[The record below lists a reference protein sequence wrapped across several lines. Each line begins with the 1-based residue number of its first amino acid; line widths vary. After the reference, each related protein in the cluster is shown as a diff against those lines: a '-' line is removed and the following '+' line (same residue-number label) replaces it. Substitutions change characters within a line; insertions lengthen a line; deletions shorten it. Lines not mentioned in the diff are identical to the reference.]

1 MVGGG
6 SVPFGKYSN
15 FQDCVNQNQD
25 KSNPEAYCS
34 ILHHK
39 ITGKW
44 PVEKNFNSDLFISLF
59 KIAFKIGGPGSGNFG
74 HSGRPGMVGG
84 SAPRSGGM
92 DKLSR
97 DMYGTTPSR
106 DRIIINV
113 SDAKFKKCVKNLLGK
128 EMTPKQLC
136 KEAGIPGDMERVKLY
151 VTTNNNLNIE
161 AGSGKYIGSMALS
174 ISRMT
179 DGVNLN
185 CDYVRR
191 NLNAPPGM
199 GKRHAAKQL
208 QFANKYNMSLSF
220 LASGSDGASMNGYY
234 TWASFGANGM
244 VDGVTHIRLRSHH
257 PEIYEKIKK
266 PGHPLMVQDIF
277 TAPKI
282 EGMTGKEWWKKYGSD
297 FVCEIDS
304 ETVKNAYQWNK
315 YDMESQG
322 IYVGKSKYNENE
334 KSISLKKSEEFKRPD
349 DIIPGEGTNLFAD
362 DLNYATDE
370 EIERLENWL
379 KANGYWI
386 GQPKR
391 FNRG

>member
-15 FQDCVNQNQD
+15 FQDCVNQNRD
-25 KSNPEAYCS
+25 KSNPEAYCAA
-34 ILHHK
+34 LHHK

-44 PVEKNFNSDLFISLF
+44 PAEKSFNPDLLISIF

-74 HSGRPGMVGG
+74 HAGRPGLVGG

-92 DKLSR
+92 DRLSR

-106 DRIIINV
+106 NRIAINV

-128 EMTPKQLC
+128 EMTPKRLC
-136 KEAGIPGDMERVKLY
+136 KEAGIPGDMKTVQLY
-151 VTTNNNLNIE
+151 VNNNNDLNIE
-161 AGSGKYIGSMALS
+161 ASFGKYIDGIMLS
-174 ISRMT
+174 ISKT
-179 DGVNLN
+179 PDGINLD
-185 CDYVRR
+185 CGYVRKHS
-191 NLNAPPGM
+191 NAPPGM

-220 LASGSDGASMNGYY
+220 LAGEGYNMNGYY
-234 TWASFGANGM
+234 TWASFGA
-244 VDGVTHIRLRSHH
+244 DGEAPPRVTHIIKRDH
-257 PEIYEKIKK
+257 PDFYNKMSDSFGGLK
-266 PGHPLMVQDIF
+266 VQDIF
-277 TAPKI
+277 NAPKI
-282 EGMTGKEWWKKYGSD
+282 GNLTGKEWWKKNGGAFNCS
-297 FVCEIDS
+297 INS

-322 IYVGKSKYNENE
+322 VYVGKSKYNENE